1 MATKKTKPPKTTF
14 AGGANIFTGE
24 SSKIDPDKIEIVDEA
39 PPVRRSVRSRFEGV
53 FSRIQPGQAFAVPTE
68 QVNAVANAFR
78 KWLEARKMPYLG
90 VVKTAFH
97 NPNTPGFGRVYYVKE
112 QK

>member
-1 MATKKTKPPKTTF
+1 MATKQPKTKF

-39 PPVRRSVRSRFEGV
+39 PEKRSIRSKFEGA
-53 FSRIQPGQAFAVPTE
+53 FATIKPGQAMVYQRE
-68 QVNAVANAFR
+68 GVAALASAFR
-78 KWLEARKMPYLG
+78 KYLERNGRPYLG
-90 VVKTAFH
+90 CIKTVLDH
-97 NPNTPGFGRVYYVKE
+97 KSTPGMGRVYYVKE